1 MTPTRLLI
9 GQIAV
14 VFAIVILGVWAATQ
28 WCADM
33 LGYQAQL
40 GNPWFVLFGWPVYEP
55 WKLFEWWYFY
65 EAYAP
70 EVFDKAGM
78 LAAGSG
84 FMGCAAAV
92 IGSLWRARQNRLVTT
107 YGSSRWAL
115 KGEMRKAGL
124 FRSAGVF
131 LGQFQEKYLRHDGPE
146 HVMAF
151 APTRSGKGVGVAV
164 LDRIGG
170 DPRHQGRKLAID
182 RRLAHQVL
190 PLPAVQP
197 DRPALSALQS
207 AARSA

>member
-1 MTPTRLLI
+1 MTPTKLLI

-40 GNPWFVLFGWPVYEP
+40 GSPWFVLFGWPVYQP

-84 FMGCAAAV
+84 FMGCAAAI
-92 IGSLWRARQNRLVTT
+92 IGSLWRARQSRLVTT

-115 KGEMRKAGL
+115 PRVWHR
-124 FRSAGVF
+124 RSRYSSF
-131 LGQFQEKYLRHDGPE
+131 PS
-146 HVMAF
+146 
-151 APTRSGKGVGVAV
+151 RSTSCWAS
-164 LDRIGG
+164 R
-170 DPRHQGRKLAID
+170 
-182 RRLAHQVL
+182 
-190 PLPAVQP
+190 
-197 DRPALSALQS
+197 
-207 AARSA
+207 

>member
-1 MTPTRLLI
+1 MTPTKLLI

-28 WCADM
+28 WAAAM

-55 WKLFEWWYFY
+55 WKLFPWWYHY

-84 FMGCAAAV
+84 FMGCAAAI
-92 IGSLWRARQNRLVTT
+92 IGSPWRARQGRLVTT

-115 KGEMRKAGL
+115 PREIERAGL
-124 FRSAGVF
+124 FRPAGVF
-131 LGQFQEKYLRHDGPE
+131 LGRLRDRYLRHDGPE

-151 APTRSGKGVGVAV
+151 APTRSGKGVGLVV
-164 LDRIGG
+164 PTL
-170 DPRHQGRKLAID
+170 LT
-182 RRLAHQVL
+182 
-190 PLPAVQP
+190 
-197 DRPALSALQS
+197 
-207 AARSA
+207 